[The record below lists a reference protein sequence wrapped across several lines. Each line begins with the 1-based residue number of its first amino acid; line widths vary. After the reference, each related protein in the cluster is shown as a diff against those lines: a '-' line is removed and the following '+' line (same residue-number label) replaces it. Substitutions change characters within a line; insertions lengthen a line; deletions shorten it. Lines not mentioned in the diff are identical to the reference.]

1 MKTEN
6 ADTSY
11 QCVDPAVGAE
21 IWQLDSPALDADLR
35 RKLQAHVSICH
46 ACRMGRDLD
55 VHARQLVRDGDI
67 ETDAAAPAA
76 PAASGVAR
84 VAGYAAALALAASLA
99 GALFLP
105 PRPINMDIAIRG
117 DSETRF
123 TSPVEGEVVT
133 TDGCRLSWT
142 EVPGATSYEV
152 RITDRDGAFAWTGQ
166 STDPQLDLPD
176 DITLEDGTGYR
187 ALLSTQPADL
197 LPPGRTS
204 VAFEGGSV
212 WDAARHRVQGARQ
225 WVYGVGVGGLALLG
239 LALVRRRV

>member
-1 MKTEN
+1 MKTEQ
-6 ADTSY
+6 AGTSY

-46 ACRMGRDLD
+46 ACRLDRDLD
-55 VHARQLVRDGDI
+55 VHARRLVRDGEI
-67 ETDAAAPAA
+67 ETDVAAPAA
-76 PAASGVAR
+76 SAASGVAR

-105 PRPINMDIAIRG
+105 PRPIGADIAIRG
-117 DSETRF
+117 DGEARF
-123 TSPVEGEVVT
+123 TRPIEGEVVT
-133 TDGCRLSWT
+133 TDGCRLGWT

-152 RITDRDGAFAWTGQ
+152 RITDREGTFAWTGE
-166 STDPQLDLPD
+166 STEPHLDLPD
-176 DITLEDGTGYR
+176 DISLEDGAGYR

-204 VAFEGGSV
+204 VAFEAGSLL
-212 WDAARHRVQGARQ
+212 DAARHRMRWARQ
-225 WVYGVGVGGLALLG
+225 WVYGVGFGGLAMLG
-239 LALVRRRV
+239 LALVRRRS